1 MRATFHYS
9 ASQLRNF
16 ASSSAAKSPDFFCFP
31 LVGIGIFIGSQTFSR
46 KGNWVSIGFFSGSGG
61 PLLLLLMD
69 RDTFRASLGN
79 WFIVYDSQFRFLI
92 NTTHV
97 VLMKTRRRHRQH
109 FELIGIAN
117 FSLNWICWIDSRD
130 INPVLIS
137 LSISN
142 KDFCQRIGTG

>member
-1 MRATFHYS
+1 
-9 ASQLRNF
+9 
-16 ASSSAAKSPDFFCFP
+16 
-31 LVGIGIFIGSQTFSR
+31 
-46 KGNWVSIGFFSGSGG
+46 
-61 PLLLLLMD
+61 LLLLLMD